1 MAAVNTQKDRESHV
15 TRLDVTRTPVT
26 GTDRRRRLA
35 GTAAILALALGLG
48 GCASLLGGGD
58 KALPTFDLT
67 APAGFNAPRAGSA
80 QLVVAGSTALQVL
93 DTERIV
99 VEPQPGQITYLGKAQ
114 WADRL
119 PALFQARLIQS
130 FENASRGRAVGRPGD
145 AINAD
150 YTLLTDIRAFG
161 LQTFGEGPE
170 AVVEVSARIV
180 SASTGRIVAAK
191 VFTARAPAA
200 GTSGPDATSA
210 LDAASDQVFVD
221 IVTWTGGR
229 V

>member
-1 MAAVNTQKDRESHV
+1 MSRKLAGSAAVV
-15 TRLDVTRTPVT
+15 
-26 GTDRRRRLA
+26 
-35 GTAAILALALGLG
+35 ALALGLG

-67 APAGFNAPRAGSA
+67 APVGFTAPRAGSA

-119 PALFQARLIQS
+119 PALFQARLIQT
-130 FENASRGRAVGRPGD
+130 FENGSRGRAVGRPGD

-161 LQTFGEGPE
+161 LQSFGEGPE

-180 SASTGRIVAAK
+180 SSSSGRIVAAR
-191 VFTARAPAA
+191 VFSARVPAT
-200 GTSGPDATSA
+200 GTGGPEATQA
-210 LDAASDQVFVD
+210 LDAAADQVFVE